1 MSSETP
7 VNVAPDAEL
16 ANSSGSGFKDLF
28 RNRQFMCLWV
38 AQIFS
43 QFGDRVVF
51 VIFVA
56 VLTANHSVKIGGFHV
71 AAAELTSWLYV
82 AFTIPAIVFSPIAGV
97 YVDRLSNR
105 MVMVVSNLVR
115 AGGVCLV
122 ATPYVKV
129 SPTAA
134 FSLAFLIS
142 VGSQFFA
149 PAESSSIPR
158 LVKKDHLYAANSLFF
173 TTMMIAL
180 GFGFAIGEP
189 IIARTGIGKAPFA
202 VAAAFVVAA
211 LFLTQIKDNVPG
223 QIESGEGAKEKAK
236 PEAWWED
243 LRMGLAYIVNNPPV
257 YKAILKITVLFST
270 VITLNIIA
278 VALTQQVMDLDA
290 VKFGYIV
297 AAAGVGMGSGNFMV
311 SHYFNKVPPT
321 LLAYRGFVMMGLFM
335 SLLGSLGFL
344 QDDLF
349 PLIGMGNIHF
359 HGPLIAVPLVL
370 AALIGVS
377 CSLVAVPTQ
386 SLLQAAVPAEMR
398 GKVFGAQNTA
408 MSAASTIPVV
418 LTGVSA
424 DYLPGGVS
432 STLFIIGLP
441 TLIIGF
447 INHQKTQRE
456 LSATQ
461 APAKSLSDNNKS
473 DDGQK

>member
-7 VNVAPDAEL
+7 AKVTPESEL
-16 ANSSGSGFKDLF
+16 ADSSGSGFKDLF
-28 RNRQFMCLWV
+28 GNRQFMCLWI

-122 ATPYVKV
+122 ATPYIKV

-202 VAAAFVVAA
+202 VGAAFVVAA

-223 QIESGEGAKEKAK
+223 VIEGGKEKAK

-257 YKAILKITVLFST
+257 YNAILKITVLFST

-297 AAAGVGMGSGNFMV
+297 AAAGVGMGSGNFLV
-311 SHYFNKVPPT
+311 SHYFTKISPT
-321 LLAYRGFVMMGLFM
+321 LLAYRGFVLMGLFM

-349 PLIGMGNIHF
+349 PLIGMGSVHF
-359 HGPLIAVPLVL
+359 HGPLIVVPLVL
-370 AALIGVS
+370 AALIGIS

-432 STLFIIGLP
+432 STLFIIGVP

-456 LSATQ
+456 LSAAQ

-473 DDGQK
+473 DGGQ

>member
-1 MSSETP
+1 MS
-7 VNVAPDAEL
+7 
-16 ANSSGSGFKDLF
+16 
-28 RNRQFMCLWV
+28 LWI

-56 VLTANHSVKIGGFHV
+56 VLTANQSVKIGGFHV

-105 MVMVVSNLVR
+105 LVMVVSNMVR
-115 AGGVCLV
+115 ALGVCLV

-149 PAESSSIPR
+149 PAESASIPR

-189 IIARTGIGKAPFA
+189 IISRTGIGKAPFA
-202 VAAAFVVAA
+202 VGAAFVVAA
-211 LFLTQIKDNVPG
+211 LFCTQITDNTPSKDKG
-223 QIESGEGAKEKAK
+223 KD
-236 PEAWWED
+236 EAWWEE
-243 LRMGLAYIVNNPPV
+243 LRVGMAYIVNNPPV

-278 VALTQQVMDLDA
+278 VALTQQVLDLDT

-297 AAAGVGMGSGNFMV
+297 AAAGVGMGSGNFLV
-311 SHYFNKVPPT
+311 SHYFNRVPPT
-321 LLAYRGFVMMGLFM
+321 LLAYRGFVLLGFFM
-335 SLLGSLGFL
+335 SLLGSLGFM
-344 QDDLF
+344 QDYLF
-349 PLIGMGNIHF
+349 PAIGMGGVHF
-359 HGPLIAVPLVL
+359 HGYLIVVPLIIAMM
-370 AALIGVS
+370 IGVS
-377 CSLVAVPTQ
+377 CSFVAVPTQ
-386 SLLQAAVPAEMR
+386 SLLQAAVPAELR

-418 LTGVSA
+418 LAGVSA

-432 STLFIIGLP
+432 TTLLIIGLP
-441 TLIIGF
+441 TLIVGAI
-447 INHQKTQRE
+447 HLQKTKAE
-456 LSATQ
+456 LSAGQ
-461 APAKSLSDNNKS
+461 APV
-473 DDGQK
+473 